1 MLDLLKLLSGWLV
14 RLFRSHAAREA
25 ETAFL
30 RQQLVV
36 LKRSAP
42 ASYAAA
48 EIKPVWRLMRE
59 ELLRSTKLFVD
70 ETTAPVLDPGRG
82 RTKTG
87 YFWALARDD
96 RPWQGGTPPV
106 VVYSYAPGRRGDY
119 ALALLKGYT
128 GVLQT
133 DGYAAYRAL
142 ADPKR
147 TGGPA
152 TLAFC
157 WAHWR
162 RQFFDLAKSPPAPIA
177 VEALKRIAELY
188 EIEAEIRGKS
198 AQERRAARQEKTKPL
213 GSRR

>member
-1 MLDLLKLLSGWLV
+1 
-14 RLFRSHAAREA
+14 
-25 ETAFL
+25 
-30 RQQLVV
+30 
-36 LKRSAP
+36 
-42 ASYAAA
+42 
-48 EIKPVWRLMRE
+48 
-59 ELLRSTKLFVD
+59 LLRPVHDRLLARLKASTKLFAD

-96 RPWQGGTPPV
+96 RPWQGGAPPV

-133 DGYAAYRAL
+133 DGYAGYRAL

-147 TGGPA
+147 AGGPA

-213 GSRR
+213 VAALKTWLETSLTPLPRFRFEQH